1 MQGDVL
7 NEIKYMTLG
16 GGDLF
21 FALFNFFARKNLKKK
36 QSKKLNFIKYWGE
49 EVFFQSFIHICIPKH
64 MKQADYKIVKIK
76 KRKYE
81 IVGKMITTVTNFML
95 K

>member
-21 FALFNFFARKNLKKK
+21 FSLFNFFARENLKKK
-36 QSKKLNFIKYWGE
+36 QSKKLNFIKYWGKRS
-49 EVFFQSFIHICIPKH
+49 FFGH
-64 MKQADYKIVKIK
+64 Y
-76 KRKYE
+76 Y
-81 IVGKMITTVTNFML
+81 
-95 K
+95 